1 MRKTEFFKNYG
12 GGLVPVTF
20 EDPEYGEYMLLHPEE
35 ASLAA
40 SYERVGYVVVS
51 VHEMEDGDD
60 DIDISQPC
68 DYGNQPFKIGYL
80 VLDNPI
86 FALLK

>member
-1 MRKTEFFKNYG
+1 MKISELRQLIRKII
-12 GGLVPVTF
+12 
-20 EDPEYGEYMLLHPEE
+20 EE
-35 ASLAA
+35 AFFIG
-40 SYERVGYVVVS
+40 E
-51 VHEMEDGDD
+51 D
-60 DIDISQPC
+60 DIDTTQPC